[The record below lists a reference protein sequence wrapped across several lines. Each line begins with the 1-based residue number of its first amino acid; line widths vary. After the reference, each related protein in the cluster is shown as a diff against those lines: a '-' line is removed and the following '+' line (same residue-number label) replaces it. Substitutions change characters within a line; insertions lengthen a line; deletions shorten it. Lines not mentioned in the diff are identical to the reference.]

1 MVSRD
6 TIYKGIEMKNNKKL
20 RFAIVGAGAV
30 ASHHVKALRQL
41 EDVEIISICDQNET
55 KAAELAEQYGI
66 LWTTDYQK
74 VLNNP
79 DVDVID
85 AAVPSGLHAETGL
98 AAAKAGKHVIVEK
111 PIDVSLEKADR
122 LINECQNAGV
132 TLGVMSQYRFMD
144 ASQKLYDLL
153 KKGKLG
159 TLIHGEASI
168 KWYRSMDY
176 YNSGAW
182 RGTWELDG
190 GGPFI
195 NQGIHFIDLLLSV
208 MGPVKW
214 VYGKT
219 RNAIHDIEVED
230 IGMAMLEFTN
240 GTTGVIQASTATFP
254 GLPAR
259 LDIHGA
265 EGTVVIEGEKLAF
278 VHIKGEEPFRDYGL
292 AEGGAAKPMDIDLKP
307 FVREYKD
314 IVSAIREKRE
324 PIINGAEAR
333 RALQL
338 ILAIYESSKKDQPV
352 YLN

>member
-1 MVSRD
+1 
-6 TIYKGIEMKNNKKL
+6 MKNNKKL
-20 RFAIVGAGAV
+20 GFAIIGAGAV

-41 EDVEIISICDQNET
+41 GDVEILSICGNIRDKTLEF
-55 KAAELAEQYGI
+55 AAGFDI
-66 LWTTDYQK
+66 PWTTDYREI
-74 VLNNP
+74 LANP

-85 AAVPSGLHAETGL
+85 IAVPSGLHAETGI
-98 AAAKAGKHVIVEK
+98 AAAKAGKNVIVEK
-111 PIDVSLEKADR
+111 PIDVTLEKADR
-122 LINECQNAGV
+122 LINECKKTGV
-132 TLGVMSQYRFMD
+132 TLGVMSQYRFLD
-144 ASQKLYDLL
+144 ASQKLYDIL
-153 KKGKLG
+153 KQNKLG
-159 TLIHGEASI
+159 ALIHGEASI
-168 KWYRSMDY
+168 KWYRSMEY
-176 YNSGAW
+176 YNSGDW

-219 RNAIHDIEVED
+219 RNVSHDIQVED

-259 LDIHGA
+259 LDIHGT

-278 VHIKGEEPFRDYGL
+278 VHIKGEEPFRDYKV

-307 FVREYKD
+307 FVREFED

-324 PIINGAEAR
+324 PIINGNEAR

-338 ILAIYESSKKDQPV
+338 VLAIYESSKKNQPV